1 MRSQQKANL
10 VEPYRETL
18 IEVDA
23 RADQKTGFAAIAVAY
38 GEPHRHCHTLE
49 HIAIFRN
56 ALYLVRQ

>member
-1 MRSQQKANL
+1 VNL

-49 HIAIFRN
+49 HIAVFRN

>member
-38 GEPHRHCHTLE
+38 GIRPVSLE
-49 HIAIFRN
+49 SVDVI
-56 ALYLVRQ
+56 